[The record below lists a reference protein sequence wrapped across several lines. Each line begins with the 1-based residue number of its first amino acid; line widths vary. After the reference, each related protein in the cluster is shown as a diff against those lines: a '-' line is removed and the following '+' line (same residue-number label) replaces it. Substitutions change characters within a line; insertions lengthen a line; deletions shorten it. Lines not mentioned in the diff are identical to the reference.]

1 MINTLFNH
9 IVEISYNMK
18 QPKQQ
23 NSIIYRGP
31 SLIDGSPIVV
41 ILTGLTGGSANVKTG
56 AGMVQSWI
64 LADSGYNPI
73 EASRTGNDYSICG
86 TCPHRGTVDPTKLTG
101 WAVGRSCYVSL
112 HQAPTVVYNAYKRG
126 SYSMVGR
133 DDLRALGR
141 SRMIRVGSYG
151 DPAAV
156 PASVWRELL
165 SEAKGHTAY
174 THQSGLKGA
183 NVDYDRFMVSADSKR
198 QAQGLQLNGKRTFRV
213 IPVATWKE
221 HGKAALLKSEVLC
234 PASTEANRPEV
245 TCVTCGLCDGSSM
258 VRNNGE
264 VRAVQRKSIAIVA
277 HGASR
282 MSVGKGTA

>member
-1 MINTLFNH
+1 MQQKAI
-9 IVEISYNMK
+9 K
-18 QPKQQ
+18 AQ

-56 AGMVQSWI
+56 SMVQSWI
-64 LADSGYNPI
+64 LADNGQSPI

-86 TCPHRGTVDPTKLTG
+86 NCPHRGTVDPTKLTG
-101 WAVGRSCYVSL
+101 WSVGRSCYVSL
-112 HQAPTVVYNAYKRG
+112 HQAPTAVYNAYKRG
-126 SYSMVGR
+126 IYATVGR
-133 DDLRALGR
+133 EDIRALGR
-141 SRMIRVGSYG
+141 GRMIRVGSYG

-165 SEAKGHTAY
+165 AEASSHTAY
-174 THQSGLKGA
+174 THQSGVKGA

-213 IPVATWKE
+213 IPVATWRE
-221 HGKAALLKSEVLC
+221 QGKASLLKSEVIC

-264 VRAVQRKSIAIVA
+264 KRMVQRKSIAIVA
-277 HGASR
+277 HGVSR